1 MSFSE
6 VHLGEMIHVKHGFAF
21 RGDFFREEGKYVI
34 LTPGHFFE
42 AGGFRDRPDKDRF
55 YVGDFPESF
64 ILSKRSLIIAMTE
77 QGAGLL
83 GSSALVPEDD
93 RYLHNQRIG
102 LVTITEPDQLDD
114 EYLYRLFNT
123 RAVRAQINASA
134 SGTKVRHTAPERVY
148 RVKVSI
154 PTIDVQR
161 KIASVIAQYDALID
175 NNRRRIS
182 LLEKAAGLLYEEW
195 FVRFRFPGHERAKF
209 NNGLPEGWKRM
220 SVEDAAAFMSRGITP
235 VYDDEASCLVINQK
249 CVRGGRLET
258 DLARRQSKKVSEEKL
273 VQFGDVL
280 INSTGEGTLGR
291 VAQVLEEL
299 GQCTVDSHLTI
310 VRPKPEIG
318 VHIFGMAFKQ
328 RESYLSGQGR
338 GATNQTELSKDTIG
352 ALTIDVPPPDLSEN
366 FETKAETFQKEIV
379 TLVAQNRVLAS
390 VRDLLLPRLMSGE
403 VEV

>member
-21 RGDFFREEGKYVI
+21 RGDFFRAEGKYVI

-64 ILSKRSLIIAMTE
+64 ILPKRSLIIAMTE

-102 LVTITEPDQLDD
+102 LVTITEPDLLDD

-161 KIASVIAQYDALID
+161 KIASAIAQYDALIE
-175 NNRRRIS
+175 NNRRRIA

-195 FVRFRFPGHERAKF
+195 FVRFRFPGHEHTKF
-209 NNGLPEGWKRM
+209 VNDLPEGWKRM
-220 SVEDAAAFMSRGITP
+220 RVGDATGFMNRGITP

-249 CVRGGRLET
+249 CIRGGRLET
-258 DLARRQSKKVSEEKL
+258 DFARRQSKKVPEAKL

-291 VAQVLEEL
+291 VAQVLEDL
-299 GQCTVDSHLTI
+299 GKCTVDSHLTI
-310 VRPKPEIG
+310 LRPKHEIG
-318 VHIFGMAFKQ
+318 LHLFGMALKQ
-328 RESYLSGQGR
+328 REVYLSGQGR

-352 ALTIDVPPPDLSEN
+352 QLTLDVAPSELSEE
-366 FETKAETFQKEIV
+366 FEAKAEAFQKAIV
-379 TLVAQNRVLAS
+379 TLVAQNKILATA
-390 VRDLLLPRLMSGE
+390 RDLLLPRLMSGE